1 MGGSACDDDDD
12 DDEGA
17 AAAAAAADFTA
28 EVVGKWTFGPSGKNA
43 LAGAGGLTVELD
55 DDDEEEAMMATGTL
69 SRSVRESRMASAV
82 GTAERLKKN

>member
-55 DDDEEEAMMATGTL
+55 DDDDEEAMMAAGT
-69 SRSVRESRMASAV
+69 RSVRESRMASAV